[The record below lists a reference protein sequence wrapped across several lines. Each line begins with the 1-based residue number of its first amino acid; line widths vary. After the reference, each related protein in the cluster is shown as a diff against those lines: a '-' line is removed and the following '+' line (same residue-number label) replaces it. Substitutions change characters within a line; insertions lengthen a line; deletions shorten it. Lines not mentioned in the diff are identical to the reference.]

1 MREKTN
7 YKTGIDIKN
16 LGRMMK
22 STLSL
27 CILLFLWSGNLY
39 AQSPVSFQVK
49 AGTGIST
56 LWGKHTEEKV
66 KFAYKVGVGMEYA
79 FNETWV
85 LQPSL
90 NFVSKGAK
98 EKEENLGKATMNM
111 LYIEL
116 PVMMAARFHLT
127 KSSNLALSFGPYVA
141 YGVGGKTLMD
151 IDEKMIPSS
160 TGYTKFGGKYK
171 LDTFGSMSK
180 GKMGCER
187 FDAGLVL
194 GISYETRR
202 IVLGLEGQLGLVKV
216 HDEIDEIAMFMDA
229 EGYAPKNVSAFVTV
243 GYKF

>member
-1 MREKTN
+1 M
-7 YKTGIDIKN
+7 
-16 LGRMMK
+16 
-22 STLSL
+22 
-27 CILLFLWSGNLY
+27 
-39 AQSPVSFQVK
+39 
-49 AGTGIST
+49 
-56 LWGKHTEEKV
+56 
-66 KFAYKVGVGMEYA
+66 
-79 FNETWV
+79 
-85 LQPSL
+85 QPSL

-98 EKEENLGKATMNM
+98 EKEENLGKATINM

-127 KSSNLALSFGPYVA
+127 KSSNLVLSFGPYVA

-151 IDEKMIPSS
+151 IDEKMIPST

-180 GKMGCER
+180 GKMGGER

-229 EGYAPKNVSAFVTV
+229 EGYAPKNVSTFVTV